1 MFGIDPSI
9 AAVKSAKIFKSHR
22 INKVLE
28 LGAGQ
33 GRDTLYF
40 AKQGFKI
47 DSLDYSKKAINDIS
61 EKSINRHSIRRSVSM
76 VYCWLSASATRGGY
90 AG

>member
-1 MFGIDPSI
+1 MDSKLLSKQSQHWENNFLNKPEMFGIGPSI
-9 AAVKSAKIFKSHR
+9 AAIDSAKIFKSHR

-33 GRDTLYF
+33 GRDTLYL

-47 DSLDYSKKAINDIS
+47 DSLDYSKKAIND
-61 EKSINRHSIRRSVSM
+61 V
-76 VYCWLSASATRGGY
+76 
-90 AG
+90 

>member
-1 MFGIDPSI
+1 MFGKDPSI

-33 GRDTLYF
+33 GRDTLYL

-47 DSLDYSKKAINDIS
+47 DSLDYSKKAIHDIIQ
-61 EKSINRHSIRRSVSM
+61 KSKINRLDNLITPCLLYTSPSPRD
-76 VYCWLSASATRGGY
+76 RG
-90 AG
+90 